1 MSFIV
6 AMTFETTR
14 PPRAA
19 TSAADEVSWFACRA
33 ESAVCLTVPVS
44 CSNDDA
50 ACCRFEAVCSVR
62 TERS

>member
-1 MSFIV
+1 
-6 AMTFETTR
+6 
-14 PPRAA
+14 
-19 TSAADEVSWFACRA
+19 VSWFACRA